1 MRDVLN
7 AHEGRLP
14 IVFCSCIGPRNE
26 EYVASEEIA
35 PTDAHAY
42 HKSRIG
48 AFAEAVANMV
58 TALTMTNM
66 NEALEIV
73 SVARDSDMPV
83 AISFLV
89 ETDGMFSMGH
99 PSWEA
104 IATIDDATD
113 RYAAPL
119 LDQLHPPD
127 TFRKQAGR
135 EWTLPVEISRPAY
148 QHIVI
153 V

>member
-1 MRDVLN
+1 
-7 AHEGRLP
+7 
-14 IVFCSCIGPRNE
+14 
-26 EYVASEEIA
+26 
-35 PTDAHAY
+35 
-42 HKSRIG
+42 
-48 AFAEAVANMV
+48 MV

-135 EWTLPVEISRPAY
+135 EWTLPVEILRPAY

>member
-1 MRDVLN
+1 MPITNHGSAR
-7 AHEGRLP
+7 AEG
-14 IVFCSCIGPRNE
+14 
-26 EYVASEEIA
+26 
-35 PTDAHAY
+35 
-42 HKSRIG
+42 
-48 AFAEAVANMV
+48 VANMV

-104 IATIDDATD
+104 IATIDDT
-113 RYAAPL
+113 PL
-119 LDQLHPPD
+119 CGL
-127 TFRKQAGR
+127 T
-135 EWTLPVEISRPAY
+135 S
-148 QHIVI
+148 
-153 V
+153 